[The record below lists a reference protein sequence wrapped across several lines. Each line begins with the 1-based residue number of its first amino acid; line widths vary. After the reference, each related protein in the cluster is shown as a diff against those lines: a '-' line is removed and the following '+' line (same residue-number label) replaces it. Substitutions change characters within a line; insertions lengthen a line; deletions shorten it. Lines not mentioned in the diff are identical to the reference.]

1 MQPEWLK
8 EDVAYE
14 IAKTACLNVGE
25 IATLKYP
32 IRTKGTVWNFFA
44 VLCISPDEYRYFD
57 TEEQAAAMRVLRG
70 LSAPE
75 ITIASASGK
84 LFGKKAN
91 MIIMDEWVDH
101 KPTRRKKR
109 SSI

>member
-1 MQPEWLK
+1 MKPEWLK

-14 IAKTACLNVGE
+14 IAKAACLNVGE

-32 IRTKGTVWNFFA
+32 VRSKGTVWNFFA
-44 VLCISPDEYRYFD
+44 VLCVSPGEYRYFD

-70 LSAPE
+70 LSVPE

-91 MIIMDEWVDH
+91 ITIMDEWVDH
-101 KPTRRKKR
+101 KSARHKKR